1 MSVPTAAMWAAWN
14 APVHVPTIKVEIRW
28 DGVNWVDE
36 TARVLS
42 AGGVDSVDPATLGW
56 QASDVSIVLDNADH
70 RFTSTIPTGPL
81 YADLATNG
89 QKVRI
94 STGWGAESLPVAM
107 LYVDQLTPSEAQ
119 GTATLRCI
127 DRLGTLA
134 NSQVSLTTDTN
145 VNTAEVSRRL
155 CVAAGLVETTDF
167 VVETGD
173 QTSLLVMADHQ
184 QLGGELA
191 QVVMAEGGR
200 MLIDTGG
207 ILRFWAGSHWRAA
220 RVIPDV
226 TLTRSLHAYDA
237 TVSRRR
243 PSDVNRVL
251 LTTTTRVPVPAI
263 PPAPD
268 PPLPLVPVCTAS
280 LVCAKW
286 VNTGGTIPTGGAT
299 GGAPVQLTAMDPVTF
314 EIGAGATFGPVASI
328 ACKTEPGGVAG
339 TMVNAVPGATEPASE
354 TVYWTWTPEGQTGI
368 LHLWSCSE
376 THDLRVDVTVNG
388 TLQRMAAPVAIV
400 VDNPI
405 MPAYTDITAVT
416 YQNNYLPAI
425 ERVADIARDL
435 LLQITQ
441 TYTVGI
447 PAIDGIPFLRPGD
460 AFAYVDD
467 LVVPAA
473 TYVCLLTRHEWQW
486 SPDAGY
492 TSHLT
497 ATSAVV
503 SQSVGAVTAYAIAP
517 TITTGTATPQQPPWY
532 WGPGS
537 PQDGIWDRSEWG

>member
-155 CVAAGLVETTDF
+155 CVAAGLTETTDF

-200 MLIDTGG
+200 MFVDTGG

-226 TLTRSLHAYDA
+226 TLMRSLHAYDA
-237 TVSRRR
+237 QVSRRR
-243 PSDVNRVL
+243 PSDTNRVL
-251 LTTTTRVPVPAI
+251 LTTTQRTFEASGV
-263 PPAPD
+263 
-268 PPLPLVPVCTAS
+268 VCSTS
-280 LVCAKW
+280 FICAQW
-286 VNTGGTIPTGGAT
+286 VGTGGTIPTGGAT
-299 GGAPVQLTAMDPVTF
+299 GGAPVQLTAVDPVTS
-314 EIGAGATFGPVASI
+314 ETGAGAVFGSVASI
-328 ACKTEPGGVAG
+328 ACATAPGGVAG
-339 TMVNAVPGATEPASE
+339 TMTNAVPGATQAASN
-354 TVYWTWTPEGQTGI
+354 TVYWTWAPEGQTGI
-368 LHLWSCSE
+368 LHVWSCSE
-376 THDLRVDVTVNG
+376 TNDLRVTVTING
-388 TLQRMAAPVAIV
+388 TLQRMTAPLAIVADDPVAQAAAGGV
-400 VDNPI
+400 
-405 MPAYTDITAVT
+405 ITAAT
-416 YQNNYLPAI
+416 YENEYLPAV
-425 ERVADIARDL
+425 ERAADVAKDL
-435 LLQITQ
+435 LLQITG
-441 TYTVGI
+441 TYVVEV
-447 PAIDGIPFLRPGD
+447 PAIDGVPFLRPGD
-460 AFAYVDD
+460 AFGYTDD

>member
-155 CVAAGLVETTDF
+155 CVAAGLTETTDF

-200 MLIDTGG
+200 MFVDTGG

-237 TVSRRR
+237 QVSRRR
-243 PSDVNRVL
+243 PSDTNRVL
-251 LTTTTRVPVPAI
+251 LTTTQRTFEASGV
-263 PPAPD
+263 
-268 PPLPLVPVCTAS
+268 VCSTS
-280 LVCAKW
+280 FICAQW
-286 VNTGGTIPTGGAT
+286 VGTGGTIPTGGAT
-299 GGAPVQLTAMDPVTF
+299 GGAPVQLTAVDPVTS
-314 EIGAGATFGPVASI
+314 ETGAGAVFGSVASI
-328 ACKTEPGGVAG
+328 ACATAPGGVAG
-339 TMVNAVPGATEPASE
+339 TMTNAVPGATQAASN
-354 TVYWTWTPEGQTGI
+354 TVYWTWAPEGQTGI
-368 LHLWSCSE
+368 LHVWSCSE
-376 THDLRVDVTVNG
+376 TNDLRVTVTING
-388 TLQRMAAPVAIV
+388 TLQRMTAPLAIVADDPVAQAAAGGV
-400 VDNPI
+400 
-405 MPAYTDITAVT
+405 ITAAT
-416 YQNNYLPAI
+416 YENEYLPAV
-425 ERVADIARDL
+425 ERAADVAKDL
-435 LLQITQ
+435 LLQITG
-441 TYTVGI
+441 TYVVEV
-447 PAIDGIPFLRPGD
+447 PAIDGVPFLRPGD
-460 AFAYVDD
+460 AFGYTDD

>member
-107 LYVDQLTPSEAQ
+107 LYVDTLTPSEAQ

-145 VNTAEVSRRL
+145 VNTAEVFRRL

-200 MLIDTGG
+200 MFVDTGG

-226 TLTRSLHAYDA
+226 TLMRSLHAYDA
-237 TVSRRR
+237 QVSRRR
-243 PSDVNRVL
+243 PSDTNRVL
-251 LTTTTRVPVPAI
+251 LTTTQRTFEASGV
-263 PPAPD
+263 
-268 PPLPLVPVCTAS
+268 VCSTS
-280 LVCAKW
+280 FICAQW
-286 VNTGGTIPTGGAT
+286 VGTGGTIPTGGAT
-299 GGAPVQLTAMDPVTF
+299 GGAPVQLTAVDPVTS
-314 EIGAGATFGPVASI
+314 ETGAGAVFGSVASI
-328 ACKTEPGGVAG
+328 ACATAPGGVAG
-339 TMVNAVPGATEPASE
+339 TMTNAVPGATQAASN
-354 TVYWTWTPEGQTGI
+354 TVYWTWAPEGQTGI
-368 LHLWSCSE
+368 LHVWSCSE
-376 THDLRVDVTVNG
+376 TNDLRVTVTING
-388 TLQRMAAPVAIV
+388 TLQRMTAPLAIVADDPVAQAAAGGV
-400 VDNPI
+400 
-405 MPAYTDITAVT
+405 ITAAT
-416 YQNNYLPAI
+416 YENEYLPAV
-425 ERVADIARDL
+425 ERAADVAKDL
-435 LLQITQ
+435 LLQITG
-441 TYTVGI
+441 TYVVEV
-447 PAIDGIPFLRPGD
+447 PAIDGVPFLRPGD
-460 AFAYVDD
+460 AFGYTDD

>member
-145 VNTAEVSRRL
+145 VNTAEVFRRL

-200 MLIDTGG
+200 MFVDTGG

-226 TLTRSLHAYDA
+226 TLMRSLHAYDA
-237 TVSRRR
+237 QVSRRR
-243 PSDVNRVL
+243 PSDTNRVL
-251 LTTTTRVPVPAI
+251 LTTTQRTFEASGV
-263 PPAPD
+263 
-268 PPLPLVPVCTAS
+268 VCSTS
-280 LVCAKW
+280 FICAQW
-286 VNTGGTIPTGGAT
+286 VGTGGTIPTGGAT
-299 GGAPVQLTAMDPVTF
+299 GGAPVQLTAVDPVTS
-314 EIGAGATFGPVASI
+314 ETGAGAVFGSVASI
-328 ACKTEPGGVAG
+328 ACATAPGGVAG
-339 TMVNAVPGATEPASE
+339 TMTNAVPGATQAASN
-354 TVYWTWTPEGQTGI
+354 TVYWTWAPEGQTGI
-368 LHLWSCSE
+368 LHVWSCSE
-376 THDLRVDVTVNG
+376 TNDLRVTVTING
-388 TLQRMAAPVAIV
+388 TLQRMTAPLAIVADDPVAQAAAGGV
-400 VDNPI
+400 
-405 MPAYTDITAVT
+405 ITAAT
-416 YQNNYLPAI
+416 YENEYLPAV
-425 ERVADIARDL
+425 ERAADVAKDL
-435 LLQITQ
+435 LLQITG
-441 TYTVGI
+441 TYVVEV
-447 PAIDGIPFLRPGD
+447 PAIDGVPFLRPGD
-460 AFAYVDD
+460 AFGYTDD